1 MLITSKEITVLT
13 YEKQKVIILEIEI
26 LKVLK

>member
-13 YEKQKVIILEIEI
+13 YGKQKVIILEIEI